1 MTERIM
7 IVDDD
12 DALRESLE
20 MILAAWRR
28 GSNSE
33 GYGR

>member
-12 DALRESLE
+12 ASF
-20 MILAAWRR
+20 RR
-28 GSNSE
+28 VVE
-33 GYGR
+33 FTLQEDKYET